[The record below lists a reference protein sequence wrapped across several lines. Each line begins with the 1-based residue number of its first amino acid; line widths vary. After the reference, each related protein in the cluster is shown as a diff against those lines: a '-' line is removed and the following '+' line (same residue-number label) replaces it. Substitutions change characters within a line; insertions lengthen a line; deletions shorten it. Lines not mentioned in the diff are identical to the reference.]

1 MLRSTPSCCRSSFVL
16 WACRFLAGAG
26 SAAALALV
34 LAVPP
39 AAGQSGPPAPPRA
52 ADTSDADVKKFQLA
66 DAYMRSGQY
75 QKAVPLLED
84 LHARSPNDH
93 TFYTKLK
100 TAYENVKAY
109 DQAIALVEARMQQGR
124 SSPMRMSEKAR
135 LIYLKG
141 EEERAFEVWDASLS
155 LSPNRSSTYR
165 VVYQALVDIRRFD
178 KAIDILQ
185 TGRENLDDPDAFRIE
200 IAYLYNLDGEHR
212 KAMTEYVAL
221 LRENPTRADFV
232 RTRLSSFVDQ
242 GEGLDASIEVLNQ
255 AVRDAPLNR
264 GIRELLGWMYME
276 REDYSKALD
285 VYRAIDRLA
294 EENGRS
300 LFSFARKAADAD
312 AYEAASRA
320 YDLIL
325 ERYPDAPV
333 APSAQK
339 GLGDMHRR
347 WAREEGE
354 RAVNGSGNRVE
365 APHYEAAR
373 AAYRTFLDAYPTHS
387 AVPEVLQQLGRL
399 QQEIFRNF
407 DAAASTLRRV
417 VNQYPDAQSA
427 NEARYDLGRIALLR
441 GDLSAARLTFSRL
454 VDRLR
459 TGDLA
464 EKARYE
470 LALLHFYQGEFD
482 AALTRV
488 EATNQ
493 NTSADVAND
502 AIELK
507 VLLRQ
512 NRGPDSLDAPLRLF
526 ADARLKERRHRYDES
541 LATLD
546 TLLSRFGRHPL
557 ADNARFMQAHAL
569 TAAGDTSGAAEQ
581 FAQIPM
587 MHPRSPFAD
596 RSLFERARLLE
607 VQDDLEGAVQA
618 YNKLLEDYP
627 KSLLAPDARARVRDL
642 WSRQG

>member
-1 MLRSTPSCCRSSFVL
+1 
-16 WACRFLAGAG
+16 
-26 SAAALALV
+26 
-34 LAVPP
+34 
-39 AAGQSGPPAPPRA
+39 
-52 ADTSDADVKKFQLA
+52 
-66 DAYMRSGQY
+66 
-75 QKAVPLLED
+75 
-84 LHARSPNDH
+84 
-93 TFYTKLK
+93 
-100 TAYENVKAY
+100 
-109 DQAIALVEARMQQGR
+109 
-124 SSPMRMSEKAR
+124 
-135 LIYLKG
+135 
-141 EEERAFEVWDASLS
+141 
-155 LSPNRSSTYR
+155 
-165 VVYQALVDIRRFD
+165 
-178 KAIDILQ
+178 
-185 TGRENLDDPDAFRIE
+185 
-200 IAYLYNLDGEHR
+200 
-212 KAMTEYVAL
+212 
-221 LRENPTRADFV
+221 
-232 RTRLSSFVDQ
+232 
-242 GEGLDASIEVLNQ
+242 
-255 AVRDAPLNR
+255 
-264 GIRELLGWMYME
+264 
-276 REDYSKALD
+276 
-285 VYRAIDRLA
+285 
-294 EENGRS
+294 
-300 LFSFARKAADAD
+300 
-312 AYEAASRA
+312 
-320 YDLIL
+320 
-325 ERYPDAPV
+325 
-333 APSAQK
+333 
-339 GLGDMHRR
+339 MHRR

-354 RAVNGSGNRVE
+354 RAVDGSGNRVE

-373 AAYRTFLDAYPTHS
+373 AAYRTFLDSYPTHS

-607 VQDDLEGAVQA
+607 AQDDLEGAVQA